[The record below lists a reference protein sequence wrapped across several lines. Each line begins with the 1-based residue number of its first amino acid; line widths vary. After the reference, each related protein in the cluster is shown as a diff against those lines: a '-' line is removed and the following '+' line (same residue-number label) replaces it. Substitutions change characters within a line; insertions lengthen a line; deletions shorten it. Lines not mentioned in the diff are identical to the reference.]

1 VRPPGGLALSAIA
14 VRLSCAA
21 QILSTLAPP
30 AQQHMRVGVLVLSLR
45 DTRTQPP
52 PTLLV
57 PLDAGL
63 ASHVLPA
70 SRSPPSQIQ
79 RSSRHVLP
87 PSQIHGARPVG
98 AHAQSRERCVPS
110 GSARAPKV
118 GEASADRLR
127 GVLRRVWRPRWHSRR
142 SAARHRPWCSARRPR
157 PVSRPPR
164 ASAGRAAR
172 RPPRTRPR
180 R

>member
-1 VRPPGGLALSAIA
+1 VRPPDGLALSAIRIA

-98 AHAQSRERCVPS
+98 ACAESGEMRPVGFGSRSQGRRGVGRSPAWCSQTGLASEVALTTFS
-110 GSARAPKV
+110 GSTPA
-118 GEASADRLR
+118 L
-127 GVLRRVWRPRWHSRR
+127 VLSPTPSTRVTPTSGIRR
-142 SAARHRPWCSARRPR
+142 ARR
-157 PVSRPPR
+157 
-164 ASAGRAAR
+164 
-172 RPPRTRPR
+172 T
-180 R
+180 